1 MSRVQW
7 KKIALW
13 TCKVLLAAVY
23 VATGSAKLYGVPQMV
38 EGFAQIGLG
47 QWFRYFTGG
56 LEIIGAIAILVP
68 TASAF
73 GGLLLLGISAGAF
86 LVQLFVFHG
95 DVVHTIVLGALSAI
109 VVWAHHDRIVVGL
122 DRLLLSPVSRP

>member
-1 MSRVQW
+1 MEEDRLVDLQGATRCRVRCDRKCQ
-7 KKIALW
+7 ALR
-13 TCKVLLAAVY
+13 
-23 VATGSAKLYGVPQMV
+23 VPQMV

-73 GGLLLLGISAGAF
+73 GGLLLLGISAGAC